1 MGSIESL
8 QILEEAK
15 ELLAQARASATLS
28 ESTYK
33 KQIDKL
39 SSEVKQ
45 LTAKVN
51 AVPANDVDKEAAA
64 ADDNSLGEIT
74 GISANGGGRHP
85 VFELL
90 DKIVD

>member
-1 MGSIESL
+1 MSSIESL
-8 QILEEAK
+8 QILDEAK
-15 ELLAQARASATLS
+15 ELLAQARVSATLS

-39 SSEVKQ
+39 SSEVNQ
-45 LTAKVN
+45 LKAKVN
-51 AVPANDVDKEAAA
+51 AVPAIEVDKEAAA
-64 ADDNSLGEIT
+64 TDENSLGEVRGAST
-74 GISANGGGRHP
+74 NGGRHP

>member
-28 ESTYK
+28 ESSYK

-39 SSEVKQ
+39 SAEVSQ
-45 LTAKVN
+45 LKAKVN
-51 AVPANDVDKEAAA
+51 AAPTVDVDKEAAA
-64 ADDNSLGEIT
+64 EDPFVLGELK
-74 GISANGGGRHP
+74 GASGNGGRHP